1 MAERKQVLLRLDPA
15 IHEAVSRWA
24 ADDMRSVNS
33 QIEMLLRESLKKAGR
48 MPRDAGGLPQRGRPR
63 VERED

>member
-15 IHEAVSRWA
+15 IHEAVSRRA

-63 VERED
+63 AED